1 MFNLQLRYVILQT
14 STAVEVVV
22 VHFFLT
28 YISHISIVPSVESK
42 IQNHAIDENAQQI
55 KYLDAIK
62 KNF

>member
-1 MFNLQLRYVILQT
+1 MQT